1 MAPPSLPCLP
11 AWPGGQCKAPTWVAP
26 AGPAEPAALPLP
38 CVRRCRRR
46 SCSQSTRQPPQRTA
60 LACCRRICGD
70 RCWPASWRSFVASP
84 RRCSWRRRRGANGW
98 WRRFHCM
105 STCGVTGEVRPRGR
119 QQGRP
124 GGAGFKLCC
133 AVLLCCC
140 AAAAV
145 LLRCCCCAAALLLL
159 LCCAVLCCAVQR
171 RACGKPR
178 CRVLGHLSAARTPP
192 ADDPSHTPLHASR
205 LPQQL

>member
-84 RRCSWRRRRGANGW
+84 RRCSWRRRRGADGW
-98 WRRFHCM
+98 WRRFHCV

-133 AVLLCCC
+133 AVLLRC

-145 LLRCCCCAAALLLL
+145 LLRCCCAVLCCAALL
-159 LCCAVLCCAVQR
+159 LCCAVQR

-178 CRVLGHLSAARTPP
+178 CRLLGHLSAACTPP
-192 ADDPSHTPLHASR
+192 ADDPSHTPPHASR